1 MVFFSAVFEKKGDTA
16 VRAPHPLYED
26 DAAVL
31 APRHDVPLG
40 LIGEELE
47 EFVEELL
54 VVRRERRKVLR
65 ARS

>member
-1 MVFFSAVFEKKGDTA
+1 M